1 MRHRGRKGGMDDE
14 PDQASSRGVGRRD
27 YSVEVRLHNS
37 LAVRL
42 LFATGGLV
50 CVGLGLAGIFLPVLP
65 TTPFLLLAAAL
76 FARSSSRVYNWL
88 LNHSVL
94 GPIILEWREH
104 RAMPRRAKRV
114 ALLLIAV
121 SFTVSI
127 VFFVPDWRGQFIMG
141 AAGVVL
147 WIWIWR
153 IPSRDAS

>member
-1 MRHRGRKGGMDDE
+1 MARGPE
-14 PDQASSRGVGRRD
+14 WRD
-27 YSVEVRLHNS
+27 YSAEVQRHDSAALRLI
-37 LAVRL
+37 LA
-42 LFATGGLV
+42 GGGAV
-50 CVGLGLAGIFLPVLP
+50 CVGLGVAGLFLPVLP

-76 FARSSSRVYNWL
+76 FARSSCRIYNWL

-121 SFTVSI
+121 SFALSI
-127 VFFVPDWRGQFIMG
+127 VFFVPDWRGQLVMG

-147 WIWIWR
+147 WLWIWR
-153 IPSRDAS
+153 IPTRT